1 MLGSLTGLLERQLA
15 PGLPQPRPRATRLL
29 RIGLVVALVLGL
41 GALTSQLNLERDL
54 HRLHAR
60 LLSGVPEGNYHVLAD
75 ALVRSAASQRGRLQE
90 IPSQGSSDNIARL
103 RAARASC
110 EIEFALAQD
119 GSDWG
124 TEGELQLIGRLAK
137 SESVFFLG
145 KRADELTEF
154 AQLER
159 VRVGVGPAR
168 SGSAELMTHLFSLPE
183 LAPLGVELVHGA
195 VAEQLEQTERGEL
208 ALMVV
213 VMDEDA
219 PWLVQ
224 ALRAGRVQMV
234 GFAHLDVVARKLPH
248 FRTGRI
254 GAGQFDPVRLL
265 PPVDKRVLRMD
276 TLVIGNGC
284 ASRSTTLDLLSLLT
298 KEFPDFAR
306 HNQDTS
312 NATELVLAP
321 AAADF
326 FEHNG
331 RELAD
336 EYAPWLVDVMPPA
349 NWAYFI
355 MAASLLFNAMS
366 LGHRFRLWRIDVAR
380 VKLESEIAALF
391 GPTTTLGD
399 IARAR
404 RGQDAA
410 WAGGRARV
418 QEVVRQLEGL
428 AERCRRQ
435 SLSFLVPMGQE
446 MTYRYQESLITEAL
460 AVMRGFL
467 ERCAENAPFEANA

>member
-1 MLGSLTGLLERQLA
+1 LTGLLERQLA
-15 PGLPQPRPRATRLL
+15 PGAPSPPPRAARLL
-29 RIGLVVALVLGL
+29 RIALVVAIVLGL

-54 HRLHAR
+54 HRLDAR
-60 LLSGVPEGNYHVLAD
+60 ILSGVPEGNYHLLAD
-75 ALVRSAASQRGRLQE
+75 ALVRSAASQRGHLREL
-90 IPSQGSSDNIARL
+90 PSQGSSDNIARL

-124 TEGELQLIGRLAK
+124 PPGELQLIGRLAK

-154 AQLER
+154 AQLR
-159 VRVGVGPAR
+159 RARIGVGPAR
-168 SGSAELMTHLFSLPE
+168 SGSAELMLHLFSMPE
-183 LAPLGVELVHGA
+183 LAALAVELEHGV
-195 VAEQLEQTERGEL
+195 VAEQLAQVERGEL
-208 ALMVV
+208 DLMVV

-219 PWLVQ
+219 PWLVRV
-224 ALRAGRVQMV
+224 LRTGQVQMA

-254 GAGQFDPVRLL
+254 GAGQFDPIGLL

-276 TLVIGNGC
+276 TLVIGNAC

-312 NATELVLAP
+312 NTTELTLAP

-391 GPTTTLGD
+391 GSTTTLGD

-410 WAGGRARV
+410 WAAGRVRIE
-418 QEVVRQLEGL
+418 EVVRQLERL

-460 AVMRGFL
+460 AVLRGFL
-467 ERCAENAPFEANA
+467 ERCSDSAPLEPNA

>member
-1 MLGSLTGLLERQLA
+1 MERQLA
-15 PGLPQPRPRATRLL
+15 PAPAPSPHPRATRLL
-29 RIGLVVALVLGL
+29 RIAAVVAIVLGL

-54 HRLHAR
+54 HRLDAR
-60 LLSGVPEGNYHVLAD
+60 ILSGVPEGNYHVLAD
-75 ALVRSAASQRGRLQE
+75 ALVRSAASQRGHLREL
-90 IPSQGSSDNIARL
+90 PSQGSSDNIARL
-103 RAARASC
+103 RAAQASC

-124 TEGELQLIGRLAK
+124 TPGALQLIGRLAK

-145 KRADELTEF
+145 KRADDLTEF
-154 AQLER
+154 AQLR
-159 VRVGVGPAR
+159 RARIGVGPAQ
-168 SGSAELMTHLFSLPE
+168 SGSAELMLHLFSMPE
-183 LAPLGVELVHGA
+183 LADLAVELEHGQ
-195 VAEQLEQTERGEL
+195 VVEQLAQIERGEL
-208 ALMVV
+208 DLMVV

-224 ALRAGRVQMV
+224 VLRAGHVQMA

-276 TLVIGNGC
+276 TLIIGNGC
-284 ASRSTTLDLLSLLT
+284 ASRSTTLDLLSLLAT
-298 KEFPDFAR
+298 EFPDFAR

-312 NATELVLAP
+312 NTTELALAP

-404 RGQDAA
+404 QGQDAA
-410 WAGGRARV
+410 WAVGRARV
-418 QEVVRQLEGL
+418 EEVVRQLEGL

-460 AVMRGFL
+460 AVLRGFL
-467 ERCAENAPFEANA
+467 ERCADSAPLPPNA

>member
-1 MLGSLTGLLERQLA
+1 LERQLA
-15 PGLPQPRPRATRLL
+15 PGAAPSPHPRATRLL
-29 RIGLVVALVLGL
+29 RIALVVAIVLGL

-54 HRLHAR
+54 HRLDAR
-60 LLSGVPEGNYHVLAD
+60 ILSGVPEGNYHVLVD
-75 ALVRSAASQRGRLQE
+75 ALVRSASSQRGHLREL
-90 IPSQGSSDNIARL
+90 PSQGSSDNIARL
-103 RAARASC
+103 RAAQASC

-124 TEGELQLIGRLAK
+124 APGELQLIGRLAK

-145 KRADELTEF
+145 KRADDMTEF
-154 AQLER
+154 AQLR
-159 VRVGVGPAR
+159 RARIGVGPAQ
-168 SGSAELMTHLFSLPE
+168 SGSAELMLHLFSMPE
-183 LAPLGVELVHGA
+183 LADLAVELEHGP
-195 VAEQLEQTERGEL
+195 VAEQLGQIERGEL
-208 ALMVV
+208 DLMVV

-224 ALRAGRVQMV
+224 VLRAGHVQMA

-265 PPVDKRVLRMD
+265 PPDDKRVLRMD
-276 TLVIGNGC
+276 TLIIGNGC
-284 ASRSTTLDLLSLLT
+284 ASRSTTLDLLSLLA

-312 NATELVLAP
+312 NTTELALAP
-321 AAADF
+321 AASDF

-410 WAGGRARV
+410 WAVGRARIE
-418 QEVVRQLEGL
+418 EVVRQLEGL

-460 AVMRGFL
+460 AVLRGFL
-467 ERCAENAPFEANA
+467 ERCAESAPLAPNA